1 MASPKISRPNSIVSN
16 ASKISQPMGYTKGY
30 SFVLGAFLL
39 GTFSA
44 FTLYRFQFLDFNGV
58 YCSEIPKSK
67 FNHAA
72 PGECFYFLKQPYKFG
87 IILHLACILPAS
99 LLACFQFMP
108 FVRRRVPRL
117 HRIKGRIAIILSVLA
132 TAGVFIILP
141 RSFGGGLDII
151 IIGTALAFA
160 LDMTLFP
167 ETCLQLFPSFKTF
180 RILETANSYTSVLYA
195 LFKAYAS
202 IKNGQVEQHRVWM
215 LRAWFWAGC
224 IITERIIQIGSLKAA
239 GTATSSYT
247 MPCDKIDFMLKDRTL
262 NLYPECAAFYSGEN
276 IHQSVEVR
284 ATLNYPTSAVEA
296 AAALDSMFGKAFF
309 WAFLI
314 HIIAAEAYIRLSSH
328 RGTRHLAS
336 D

>member
-1 MASPKISRPNSIVSN
+1 MASPKTSRPSPKTSRPSSIVSD

-30 SFVLGAFLL
+30 SFVSGAFLL

-44 FTLYRFQFLDFNGV
+44 FTLYRFQFLDFYGV

-72 PGECFYFLKQPYKFG
+72 PGECFYFLKQPYKSG

-108 FVRRRVPRL
+108 FVRRAAPRL
-117 HRIKGRIAIILSVLA
+117 HRINGRIAIILSVLS

-141 RSFGGGLDII
+141 RSFGGGVDII
-151 IIGTALAFA
+151 VIGTALAF
-160 LDMTLFP
+160 
-167 ETCLQLFPSFKTF
+167 SF
-180 RILETANSYTSVLYA
+180 LYA

-239 GTATSSYT
+239 GAATSSYT
-247 MPCDKIDFMLKDRTL
+247 MPCDKIDFILKNRTL
-262 NLYPECAAFYSGEN
+262 DLYPQCAAFYSGEN

-296 AAALDSMFGKAFF
+296 AAALNSMFGKAFF

-314 HIIAAEAYIRLSSH
+314 HIIAAEAYIRLSSR